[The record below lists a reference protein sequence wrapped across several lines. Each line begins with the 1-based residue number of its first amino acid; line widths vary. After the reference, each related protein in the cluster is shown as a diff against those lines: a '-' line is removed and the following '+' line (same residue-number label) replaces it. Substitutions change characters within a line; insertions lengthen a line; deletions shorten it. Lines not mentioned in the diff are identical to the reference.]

1 MASSLVESDWKI
13 VAGRIAKAVA
23 YGAVGMLFYVLMYLY
38 LLPRAIAGLTGDLGS
53 GIAEAASNRDVLLTF
68 AVFFL
73 GLSAAARALRG
84 SIYQPLLHAISSLV
98 GFFVLLYFT
107 NGGVLESTIGSSGGT
122 MRVMLDISPVLYVV
136 FFFMTVPGI
145 IIPFIEYFL
154 RFGEE
159 EG

>member
-1 MASSLVESDWKI
+1 MVASIVESDWKTI
-13 VAGRIAKAVA
+13 AGKIIGAIAH
-23 YGAVGMLFYVLMYLY
+23 GAIGMIFYVLLYLY
-38 LLPRAIAGLTGDLGS
+38 ILPKAITGLAGDLAS
-53 GIAEAASNRDVLLTF
+53 QVAEAATNTEVLLTF

-73 GLSAAARALRG
+73 GLSTAARALRG

-107 NGGVLESTIGSSGGT
+107 NGGVLDSTIQSGEG
-122 MRVMLDISPVLYVV
+122 MMHIMLDLSPVLYVV

-145 IIPFIEYFL
+145 VIPFIEYFL